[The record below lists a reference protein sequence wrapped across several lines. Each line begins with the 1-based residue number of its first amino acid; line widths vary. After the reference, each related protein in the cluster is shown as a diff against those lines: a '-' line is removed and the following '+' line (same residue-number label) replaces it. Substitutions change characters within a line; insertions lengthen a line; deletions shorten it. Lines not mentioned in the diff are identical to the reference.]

1 MIDNKEA
8 AEKYAKELCKDM
20 LLAIEWNKVD
30 LVQEKRNAKN
40 CAVVAINNIITATTN
55 FDNPTGIV
63 QNQFY
68 IDVLHFLEN
77 YEI

>member
-1 MIDNKEA
+1 MTNNKE

-30 LVQEKRNAKN
+30 LVQEKRSAKN
-40 CAVVAINNIITATTN
+40 CAIVAINNIITATTD
-55 FDNPTGIV
+55 FDNLTGIV